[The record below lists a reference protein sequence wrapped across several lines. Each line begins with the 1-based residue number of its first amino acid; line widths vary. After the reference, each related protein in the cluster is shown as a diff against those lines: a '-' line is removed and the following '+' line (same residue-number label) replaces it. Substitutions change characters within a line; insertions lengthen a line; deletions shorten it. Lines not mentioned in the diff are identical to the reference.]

1 MYPRN
6 NAVPPIIDLG
16 EIVLKAD
23 GTQQTTGAS
32 ARVKIGTAAW
42 GAAAGTLACDATSG
56 IWTYAPTQAETNA
69 DYFIVAAYKT
79 NCTSVSK
86 TIITS
91 NSATAGQVRLEGVTH
106 TSAVIPTVSAVTGL
120 TVGNLDVAVS
130 SRMATYT
137 QPTGFLAATFPTG
150 TIANTTN
157 ITAGTITTATNLTNL
172 PSIPNN
178 WLTAAGIADNAI
190 TDAKVAS
197 DVTIASVT
205 GSVGSVAG
213 NVAGSVGSVVG
224 NVGGNVT
231 GSVAS
236 VAGAVGSVTGLNVA
250 HIDAAISS
258 RATVS
263 GIFAGTVPFAN
274 DSFNAVLQG
283 LNATTFDTLAETA
296 IINIKLPMALV
307 DGRIEAFVGAM
318 GSNVVTADSI
328 ATDAVTEIQNGLST
342 LDAVDV
348 RSAIGL
354 ASANLDTQIA
364 DLPTVAEFNA
374 RSLPSADYF
383 VVSDYTEPDNAGI
396 AANGV
401 AISNVPTLAEI
412 EASTVLAKEATV
424 AAKASQSSVDT
435 KPTLSQIEAST
446 ILAKEATVESKAS
459 QTSVDGKPS
468 LAQIE
473 ASTVLAKE
481 ATVLTVASYLDT
493 EMAAVKAVTDKLN
506 TTVELDGLVYRFTIN
521 ALEQAPSG
529 GGGGGDPWNT
539 ELPGS
544 YTGDQAGKLL
554 SDIASA
560 TSTGR
565 VTVVSP
571 VAEQGRVF
579 PLVIGDDY
587 LVDNNRALEWT
598 TPEIAGID
606 IEDATCR
613 FWILKDG
620 TGYSW
625 EGTVGP
631 GSSGYWV
638 LSVEITNDSWEDAE
652 PGVYEYGVEVIDA
665 INDQQITVAIS
676 SKDGGVR
683 LRRKE

>member
-1 MYPRN
+1 MQYLGDIVEDATIRGSFNTRTAAGVPITLGGTPALSVYKDAGTTESTAGVTLTVDFDSRTGHHVFTIDTSA
-6 NAVPPIIDLG
+6 NAFYATGSDYRVVITTG
-16 EIVLKAD
+16 TVD
-23 GTQQTTGAS
+23 GTS
-32 ARVKIGTAAW
+32 VVGTEVGSFSIENRNTKANV
-42 GAAAGTLACDATSG
+42 
-56 IWTYAPTQAETNA
+56 TQVRG
-69 DYFIVAAYKT
+69 DSIVAQKLDLFVT
-79 NCTSVSK
+79 NLNSIGGFTVDSFGGNC
-86 TIITS
+86 ITDDAI
-91 NSATAGQVRLEGVTH
+91 SATAVT
-106 TSAVIPTVSAVTGL
+106 
-120 TVGNLDVAVS
+120 
-130 SRMATYT
+130 
-137 QPTGFLAATFPTG
+137 
-150 TIANTTN
+150 
-157 ITAGTITTATNLTNL
+157 
-172 PSIPNN
+172 
-178 WLTAAGIADNAI
+178 
-190 TDAKVAS
+190 K
-197 DVTIASVT
+197 
-205 GSVGSVAG
+205 
-213 NVAGSVGSVVG
+213 
-224 NVGGNVT
+224 
-231 GSVAS
+231 
-236 VAGAVGSVTGLNVA
+236 
-250 HIDAAISS
+250 
-258 RATVS
+258 
-263 GIFAGTVPFAN
+263 
-274 DSFNAVLQG
+274 
-283 LNATTFDTLAETA
+283 
-296 IINIKLPMALV
+296 
-307 DGRIEAFVGAM
+307 
-318 GSNVVTADSI
+318 
-328 ATDAVTEIQNGLST
+328 IQNGLATALQVETFVAASE
-342 LDAVDV
+342 LNLESLLVD
-348 RSAIGL
+348 I
-354 ASANLDTQIA
+354 
-364 DLPTVAEFNA
+364 PTVAEFNA
-374 RSLPSADYF
+374 RTLPSADYF
-383 VVSDYTEPDNAGI
+383 VVSDYTAPDNAGI

-401 AISNVPTLAEI
+401 AIGNVPTLAEI

-424 AAKASQSSVDT
+424 AAKASQASVDT
-435 KPTLSQIEAST
+435 KPTLSQIEASTILAKEATVDDVMTEVGSKPTLLEIEASTVLAKETSVTNRPTLAQIEAST

-587 LVDNNRALEWT
+587 LVDNDRALEWT
-598 TPEIAGID
+598 TPEITGID

-613 FWILKDG
+613 FWILKDE

-652 PGVYEYGVEVIDA
+652 PGVYEYGVEVIDTA
-665 INDQQITVAIS
+665 HDQQITVVIS